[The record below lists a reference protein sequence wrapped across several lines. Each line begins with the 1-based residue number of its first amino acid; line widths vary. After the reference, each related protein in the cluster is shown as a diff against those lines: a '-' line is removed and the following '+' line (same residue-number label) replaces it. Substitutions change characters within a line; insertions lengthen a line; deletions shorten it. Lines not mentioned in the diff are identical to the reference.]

1 MKVNFDITKI
11 VFTPSCDNYD
21 FTLGITR
28 DYKGNK
34 CYLGIDI
41 PCKDD
46 AEWRFWLLYEDDN
59 DAWNISNEDKEYVKQ
74 KAMDI
79 HTMENI
85 LKRDNET
92 MIYCGKRGIL
102 WIN

>member
-1 MKVNFDITKI
+1 MQLLNFNETRVFLDKEKIMKVNFDITKI

-41 PCKDD
+41 PVSYTH
-46 AEWRFWLLYEDDN
+46 LLRQYGRCR
-59 DAWNISNEDKEYVKQ
+59 ISS
-74 KAMDI
+74 
-79 HTMENI
+79 
-85 LKRDNET
+85 
-92 MIYCGKRGIL
+92 C
-102 WIN
+102 